1 MPARILVIEDNES
14 NLQLVDILLTAHGFS
29 SLLARNGADGVRI
42 AIEERPDMV
51 LLDIRMPGMDGY
63 EVASLLRQEATLSR
77 TRIVALTASAMLG
90 DRERIA
96 AAEFDGYI
104 QKPID
109 PGGFIAEIQEH
120 LPEPSWEPPP
130 VRDRESGKD
139 PQRLNDSSANP

>member
-1 MPARILVIEDNES
+1 MAARILVIEDNEAS
-14 NLQLVDILLTAHGFS
+14 IQLVDILLKAHGFC

-63 EVASLLRQEATLSR
+63 QVATALRRETTLSR

-96 AAEFDGYI
+96 AAGFDGYL
-104 QKPID
+104 QKPIH
-109 PGGFIAEIQEH
+109 PGTFIAEIEEH
-120 LPEPSWEPPP
+120 LRQRTREPPP
-130 VRDRESGKD
+130 SLIR
-139 PQRLNDSSANP
+139 